1 MKTSFLRVGTI
12 AANTV
17 REAIRNKLLYALLF
31 FAVTV
36 IGVAVLI
43 ASLSYVEGERIIQD
57 VGLAA
62 IRLFSVGIA
71 IFVGIG
77 LIHGEVER
85 RTIYTILSKPLSRGE
100 FLVGKFLG
108 LLGTV
113 WMQLVLMT
121 AAFVVVS
128 LATGAPLDSGH
139 AAALLLTAME
149 LMVVV
154 AVATLFSSFTT
165 PMLAALFSLGVYF
178 LGHLSRDL
186 RALGL
191 QADMESITTVATW
204 IYRVLPDLESFNRTI
219 EAVHGLPISAA
230 DVGWP
235 AVYAVGYTTSLLF
248 VAVIV
253 FRRRDFK

>member
-1 MKTSFLRVGTI
+1 MTSFLRIGTI
-12 AANTV
+12 AANTI
-17 REAIRNKLLYALLF
+17 REAIRNRLLYTLLF

-36 IGVAVLI
+36 IGAAVLI
-43 ASLSYVEGERIIQD
+43 ASLSYVEGQRIIQD
-57 VGLAA
+57 LGFAA

-113 WMQLVLMT
+113 WLQLLLMT
-121 AAFVVVS
+121 GAFVLVS

-139 AAALLLTAME
+139 AVALLLTAME
-149 LMVVV
+149 LMIVV
-154 AVATLFSSFTT
+154 AVATLFSAFTT
-165 PMLAALFSLGVYF
+165 PMLAALFSLGIYA

-186 RALGL
+186 LALGM
-191 QADMESITTVATW
+191 QADLEGVTTAATW

-219 EAVHGLPISAA
+219 EAVHGLPIAPA
-230 DVGWP
+230 EVGWP
-235 AVYAVGYTTSLLF
+235 ILYALGYTTTLLF
-248 VAVIV
+248 AAVAI